1 MNPTPE
7 KPLIDKLG
15 VKVDHRVTVL
25 GIDDA
30 EFLAALESRCGAA
43 SRRLRVESDII
54 FLGAESRT
62 DLTRITKL
70 IPSLKQD
77 GAVWVIYPKG
87 VKPITEANVR
97 EAGLV
102 AGLVD
107 NKIVRFSPT
116 HTGLRFVIPLARR
129 K

>member
-1 MNPTPE
+1 MDPISE

-15 VKVDHRVTVL
+15 VKRDHRVTVL
-25 GIDDA
+25 GVDDA
-30 EFLAALESRCGAA
+30 EFIAALESRCGAA
-43 SRRLRVESDII
+43 SRRLRQESDII
-54 FLGAESRT
+54 FFSAESRT
-62 DLTRITKL
+62 DLSRITKL

-87 VKPITEANVR
+87 VKPIMEANVR
-97 EAGLV
+97 EAGIA

-107 NKIVRFSPT
+107 NKVVRFSST

>member
-1 MNPTPE
+1 MNPTSE

-15 VKVDHRVTVL
+15 VKVDRRVTV
-25 GIDDA
+25 IAVDDT
-30 EFLAALESRCGAA
+30 EFHTALESRCGAV
-43 SRRLRVESDII
+43 SGRLRHDTDLI
-54 FLGAESRT
+54 FYGAESRP

-77 GAVWVIYPKG
+77 GALWVIYPKG
-87 VKPITEANVR
+87 VQPITEANVR
-97 EAGLV
+97 EAGLA

-107 NKIVRFSPT
+107 NKIVRFSAT
-116 HTGLRFVIPLARR
+116 HTGLRFVIPVARR